1 MGWTANYIQK
11 VAIVW

>member
-1 MGWTANYIQK
+1 MGWTTNYIQK

>member
-1 MGWTANYIQK
+1 MGWIANYIQK